1 MSSDVIQKEIQ
12 DISKQLANVYGAEK
26 VIIFGSVVSNPQA
39 ANDLD
44 FLIIKSDVPVS
55 GLERMRQVRNMIKKT
70 VAADF
75 FVLTPGELEDRLKL
89 GDPFILQITSSGK
102 TLYG

>member
-1 MSSDVIQKEIQ
+1 MSPTVIQKEIQ
-12 DISKQLANVYGAEK
+12 DISRQLTSVYGAEK
-26 VIIFGSVVSNPQA
+26 VILFGSGASNPQI

-44 FLIIKSDVPVS
+44 FLIIKTDVPVS

-75 FVLTPGELEDRLKL
+75 IILTPDELKEGVRS
-89 GDPFILQITSSGK
+89 GDPFILQITDSGK
-102 TLYG
+102 VLYG

>member
-1 MSSDVIQKEIQ
+1 MSPLVIQNEIL
-12 DISKQLANVYGAEK
+12 DISRQLTGIYGAEK
-26 VIIFGSVVSNPQA
+26 VILFGSAASNPQV

-44 FLIIKSDVPVS
+44 FLIIKTDVPVS
-55 GLERMRQVRNMIKKT
+55 GLDRMRQVRNMIKKT

-75 FVLTPGELEDRLKL
+75 IILTPGELEDRVRL
-89 GDPFILQITSSGK
+89 GDPFILQITNFGK